1 MSVEGPKDTIYTV
14 IYSVINPKTIA
25 WKIIVTEHKPT
36 QKSKKLLQLDL
47 YVLKAAVLVK
57 KNDTTNWKVV
67 FNYLDKRHA

>member
-57 KNDTTNWKVV
+57 KNDTTN
-67 FNYLDKRHA
+67 